1 AAADDAAALSFLRQR
16 RSVLELPLVDTH
28 CHLDA
33 SRFRHDLDAVLARAW
48 EAGLC
53 GIVVPG
59 VEPEEWRPL
68 LELASR
74 DARIKPGLG
83 IHPQALPSL
92 PEDTDDAS
100 LELLDALL
108 SEGKAIAV
116 GECGLDGPS
125 AAGAPM
131 ERQVRVLRRHFE
143 LSRKHGLPLLVHVYR
158 AHPAMVEFL
167 KNEPL
172 PEAGVVLHSYSGG
185 PDLAKFYAGRGC
197 YFSFAGPVSWPE
209 ARKPIAALQAV
220 PLDRLMLET
229 DAPDQAPWPHR
240 GERSE
245 PAWLPHIAEAVAKTL
260 DLPVEALAH
269 TTTETAR
276 RFFRYP
282 FPADSGAHPRSE

>member
-1 AAADDAAALSFLRQR
+1 M
-16 RSVLELPLVDTH
+16 ELPLVDTH

-33 SRFRHDLDAVLARAW
+33 SRFGQDLEEVLTRAW
-48 EAGLC
+48 GAGLV

-59 VEPEEWRPL
+59 IEPEEWRPL
-68 LELASR
+68 LEMIAR
-74 DARIKPGLG
+74 DRRIHAGLG

-92 PEDTDDAS
+92 PEDSDEAS

-108 SEGKAIAV
+108 TEGKAIAV

-125 AAGAPM
+125 TSGAPM

-158 AHPAMVEFL
+158 AHPAMVELL
-167 KNEPL
+167 KEEPI
-172 PEAGVVLHSYSGG
+172 PEAGLLLHSYSGG
-185 PDLAKFYAGRGC
+185 PDLAKFYADRGC

-209 ARKPIAALQAV
+209 ARKPLAALKAV
-220 PLDRLMLET
+220 PLERLMLET

-260 DLPVEALAH
+260 DLPVEALAR

-282 FPADSGAHPRSE
+282 FGADSAAPSRSE